1 VDVRQPREPALSIF
15 DHFDHHSQAVRD
27 SFKSLFAV
35 CVVGGD
41 QHEKVVEE
49 RPMGK
54 LRERIAIRLPKC
66 ATEVNASS
74 GEIDMVIEHSARDGE
89 VKDMMVNHVVWAV
102 FGERYGSSGVEPR
115 IRGLSIV
122 GGAFD
127 VRRCGHKG
135 LANTLIKPVVVVRHV
150 W

>member
-1 VDVRQPREPALSIF
+1 MDIRQPREPALSIF
-15 DHFDHHSQAVRD
+15 DHLDHHSKAMRD
-27 SFKSLFAV
+27 SIKSLFAV

-41 QHEKVVEE
+41 QHKKVVEE

-54 LRERIAIRLPKC
+54 LRERIVNRLPNC
-66 ATEVNASS
+66 ATEVSASS

-102 FGERYGSSGVEPR
+102 FEERYGSSGVEPR
-115 IRGLSIV
+115 IWGRSIV

-135 LANTLIKPVVVVRHV
+135 LANTLVKPVVVVRHV